1 MTRHRLRNAAILI
14 ASLDAH
20 SADAL
25 LDEMTPEA
33 AAQVRNA
40 VMELEDI
47 DPAEQQQIIRDF
59 VAHHPRSAATRVATV
74 ELDPSLAERLQTHGA
89 EPAAARPRGTPPG
102 GATPFGFLEQIDAAD
117 LAIWTVFVADYLVFL
132 YRARDRRAYVRTHI
146 VELVAII
153 PFNALFKG
161 LRALRIFTI
170 FRSARAFQA
179 VRLLRLFVS
188 FGRTHRYIDRF
199 FRRHNF
205 HYILFFTT
213 STILLGAVA
222 VGHFENMGFND
233 SLWWAFVTATTV
245 GYGDI
250 APVSGGGRIVA
261 VCLMLVGIGFIST
274 LTGTIA
280 SFLVC
285 PEADDDAPEMPRNEF
300 VALAIRKLG
309 NFENLSSDEV
319 RDICT
324 VLVSLKSGA
333 DGANAGAKR

>member
-1 MTRHRLRNAAILI
+1 MDSGKGTLRTVYECILVLLAILCVVLLVVQDR
-14 ASLDAH
+14 LD
-20 SADAL
+20 L
-25 LDEMTPEA
+25 TEA
-33 AAQVRNA
+33 QDS
-40 VMELEDI
+40 M
-47 DPAEQQQIIRDF
+47 
-59 VAHHPRSAATRVATV
+59 
-74 ELDPSLAERLQTHGA
+74 
-89 EPAAARPRGTPPG
+89 
-102 GATPFGFLEQIDAAD
+102 IDAAD
-117 LAIWTVFVADYLVFL
+117 LAIWTVFVADYFVFL

-170 FRSARAFQA
+170 FRSARAYQA

-285 PEADDDAPEMPRNEF
+285 PEADDDAPEMSRNEF